1 MRISDWSSDV
11 CSSDLRGLMKG
22 SDKILARGHVDRGLA
37 ADAAV
42 DLREQGRR
50 DLDEVAAALDDA
62 AREAAEVADHAA
74 AKSDD
79 MVAALD
85 TSGDQPFG
93 ERRAAR
99 PAFRSFPGVAGGGGT
114 GTVRHRQRGS
124 EAGKKQIG
132 HKRAA

>member
-1 MRISDWSSDV
+1 MIRRPPISTRTDTLFPYTTRFRSQDQ
-11 CSSDLRGLMKG
+11 RGRMKG

-62 AREAAEVADHAA
+62 AREPDEVTDHAA
-74 AKSDD
+74 AKGYD

-85 TSGDQPFG
+85 TFGDQPFG
-93 ERRAAR
+93 
-99 PAFRSFPGVAGGGGT
+99 
-114 GTVRHRQRGS
+114 
-124 EAGKKQIG
+124 
-132 HKRAA
+132 

>member
-11 CSSDLRGLMKG
+11 CSSDLQDQRGLMKG

-62 AREAAEVADHAA
+62 ARDTDEVTDPAP
-74 AKSDD
+74 AKGSD

-85 TSGDQPFG
+85 PFEIGRESGR
-93 ERRAAR
+93 ERGCK
-99 PAFRSFPGVAGGGGT
+99 SV
-114 GTVRHRQRGS
+114 
-124 EAGKKQIG
+124 
-132 HKRAA
+132 

>member
-11 CSSDLRGLMKG
+11 CSSDLQDQRGLMKG
-22 SDKILARGHVDRGLA
+22 ADKILARGHVDRGLA

-62 AREAAEVADHAA
+62 AREADEVADHAA

-85 TSGDQPFG
+85 TFGDQPFG
-93 ERRAAR
+93 EPREAR
-99 PAFRSFPGVAGGGGT
+99 P
-114 GTVRHRQRGS
+114 
-124 EAGKKQIG
+124 EIG
-132 HKRAA
+132 RAHV